1 MSGVRRAGSGAIST
15 IGIDL
20 RRNFQNPWTRSRVR
34 ASYLQ
39 LKGTVRAHDCG
50 CTVML
55 DLWWRAFS
63 TFFRWSSDSD
73 TDKEVK
79 ADERRPCILAVHLGV
94 RPSLTQPSWSC
105 RHRLAVN
112 VQTHSCVRGI
122 RRGSQPTL
130 PRRSI
135 SRSVVAKDYGATVDD
150 SSPVRSVALLERTRG
165 VLEASAALQWT
176 R

>member
-1 MSGVRRAGSGAIST
+1 MLFGLYSTLRETTRLVRRAQPALRGLRIGEGAPRAPHRRGVASSAV
-15 IGIDL
+15 L
-20 RRNFQNPWTRSRVR
+20 RP
-34 ASYLQ
+34 
-39 LKGTVRAHDCG
+39 
-50 CTVML
+50 VML

-63 TFFRWSSDSD
+63 TFFRWSSGSD